1 MKNLLKYIAIAGV
14 ALMAASCEREP
25 LTSHADEG
33 GVNLAF
39 DLSSVSRA
47 VNAGDFTP
55 EQLKVRIYRP
65 EGADS
70 ALIRR
75 YTSFDEI
82 PTPLYLVEGD
92 YSIKVEAGDKNMVAF
107 TEEDETLRRQK
118 LCYEGWKS
126 FAVARKQTSTI
137 EVSCPTI
144 NVRANLVF
152 DTSDSEMDTSYGQ
165 QRPKYEN
172 RLIHDVKITLA
183 AITTSAQNVDELK
196 QAIAQEEAPVLTFNA
211 FETKQTASGYFL
223 MPEGVTT
230 LVWAFEGEH
239 ETDGAIAR
247 MGTIRDVESAHAYK
261 VGFHYTRTPD
271 GYAKVEVEIDD
282 SVEVL
287 DDKWYFKPQ
296 PEISGTGIDAAG
308 VNRYAE
314 GSSVTLVCES
324 INDLT
329 TLSLGGVNFFANGAP
344 VADAIEG
351 VSCVK
356 NEPTKVTITLAP
368 AYFSKLNGGEQA
380 LEFGM
385 QDAGGSDIYAQQ
397 IKFRKQGLVLGEL
410 LTDLWKNTA
419 TFSALVEEQ
428 GAVEIR
434 YRRVGAQEW
443 ITLPAT
449 RIGAAADGMVSFT
462 ATSQAGWIETKNRN
476 QHTIYK
482 PNLTKSIFPGNSY
495 EYQLVIGGEAKG
507 PVARFTPTVEQP
519 IQDYGFNTNNIAC
532 FGNDTGVAPFWGSGN
547 NSFTN
552 DDPLCRYATYAGM
565 EGAGCARLSSCAA
578 GAFGVTMLAAGN
590 LFTGTFN
597 KPSTT
602 GTVRFG
608 VKYPWKA
615 RPTALKL
622 KFWGKLGTVDR
633 DDKKA
638 NKIANGQPDEASI
651 IVAIVAWTNR
661 HEVKSGTGD
670 PSGMWSPENGADA
683 VIGINSHETG
693 KIIGYGVAYPTGTS
707 THSGMVDYEVPIVY
721 YDTTTQPDPTQK
733 YTLVISAA
741 TSRYGDYMNGSS
753 NSDMYIDD
761 LRWSYTTDFERTFP
775 NTTY

>member
-14 ALMAASCEREP
+14 ALVAASCEREP

-65 EGADS
+65 EGTADS

-75 YTSFDEI
+75 YTSFEEI

-92 YSIKVEAGDKNMVAF
+92 YSIKVEAGDKNNVAF

-152 DTSDSEMDTSYGQ
+152 DTSDSEMETSYGQ

-172 RLIHDVKITLA
+172 RLISNVKITLA
-183 AITTSAQNVDELK
+183 AITTSAQNVAEFK
-196 QAIAQEEAPVLTFNA
+196 QAIEAEEAPVLTFEQ
-211 FETKQTASGYFL
+211 FETKQAASGYFL

-247 MGTIRDVESAHAYK
+247 MGTIRDVEAAHAYK

-271 GYAKVEVEIDD
+271 GYAKVEVEVDD

-296 PEISGTGIDAAG
+296 PEISGAGIDAAG

-314 GSSVTLVCES
+314 GSTVTLVCES

-344 VADAIEG
+344 VADAIAG

-356 NEPTKVTITLAP
+356 NEPTKVTITLGS
-368 AYFSKLNGGEQA
+368 AYFDTLKGGVNL

-385 QDAGGSDIYAQQ
+385 QDAGGTDVYAQQ
-397 IKFRKQGLVLGEL
+397 VQFAVEGIDASR
-410 LTDLWKNTA
+410 TTYDLWANTA
-419 TFSALVEEQ
+419 ALKAVVTSAASEV
-428 GAVEIR
+428 AVR
-434 YRRVGAQEW
+434 FRRVGTSEW
-443 ITLPAT
+443 VTVPAT
-449 RIGAAADGMVSFT
+449 VEADGYTYT
-462 ATSQAGWIETKNRN
+462 AQTTAAWETLTNA
-476 QHTIYK
+476 QGHTVYK
-482 PNLTKSIFPGNSY
+482 PNSNKSFFANSSYACELLVNGVTKDAATLTTT
-495 EYQLVIGGEAKG
+495 GGQTIPYATFEDSSLAC
-507 PVARFTPTVEQP
+507 
-519 IQDYGFNTNNIAC
+519 YGS
-532 FGNDTGVAPFWGSGN
+532 DTGVAPFWGSGN
-547 NSFTN
+547 NSYT
-552 DDPLCRYATYAGM
+552 PELCTFSSYTGQQGSHCTKLEADLG
-565 EGAGCARLSSCAA
+565 GLS
-578 GAFGVTMLAAGN
+578 GVFELLAAGN
-590 LFTGTFN
+590 LFTGTFS

-602 GTVRFG
+602 GTVSFG
-608 VKYPWKA
+608 VKYDWTV
-615 RPTALKL
+615 RPSSLKL
-622 KFWGKLGTVDR
+622 QFWGSIGTVDR
-633 DDKKA
+633 TDKSTVFLQKGA
-638 NKIANGQPDEASI
+638 QDEASI
-651 IVAIVAWTNR
+651 LVALVEWSSR
-661 HEVKSGTGD
+661 HQVKSGTGD
-670 PSGMWSPENGADA
+670 PSGMWNPEEGTNA
-683 VIGINSHETG
+683 VSEGR
-693 KIIGYGVAYPTGTS
+693 IIGYGTAYPKGQTS
-707 THSGMVDYEVPIVY
+707 GSSMQEMQIDLYY
-721 YDTTTQPDPTQK
+721 YDTVTKPSAN
-733 YTLVISAA
+733 YTLVISCA
-741 TSRYGDYMNGSS
+741 TSRYGDYMNGCSS
-753 NSDMYIDD
+753 SVMYVDD
-761 LRWSYTTDFERTFP
+761 FRWGY
-775 NTTY
+775 